1 MSENLIPMSKRSKAE
16 VRKIAARGGVKSGE
30 ARREKKRMKECINL
44 LLNLDVKNSKARET
58 LKALG
63 ISEEDMTNEMAM
75 MASVMNKAMKGDIQA
90 VNFLRDT
97 SGQMPANTINVSKV
111 PTIVDDIK

>member
-1 MSENLIPMSKRSKAE
+1 MSDNLIPMSKRSKDE
-16 VRKIAARGGVKSGE
+16 VRKIGARGGVKSGE
-30 ARREKKRMKECINL
+30 ARREKKRMKECINI
-44 LLNLDVKNSKARET
+44 LLNLDVKNAKARET
-58 LKALG
+58 LRALG
-63 ISEEDMTNEMAM
+63 ITDDDMTNEMAM

-97 SGQMPANTINVSKV
+97 SGQMPSSTINVNKV